1 MDILIIGSLAYD
13 SVESPEGNFENLLGG
28 SATYAGLASSFHNLR
43 QGGDGVALIGVVGK
57 DFHENDMKLLQ
68 SAAVAFAPVL
78 ASSISCALAIA
89 FSA

>member
-43 QGGDGVALIGVVGK
+43 QEEMVSHSLALLERI
-57 DFHENDMKLLQ
+57 FMKMT
-68 SAAVAFAPVL
+68 
-78 ASSISCALAIA
+78 
-89 FSA
+89 